1 MIFNENADRD
11 MAIMNIAHALTS
23 DLRKCLLQH
32 ETASFAVPGGTTPG
46 PIFDAMSS
54 VDIDWERVHVML
66 TDERWVP
73 EDHPRS
79 NAALVKSRLLTGR
92 AAAARFISFY
102 REGMTA
108 AQAAPVLSEELKGE
122 MPLSLLLLGMGED
135 MHTASLFPGAP
146 GTAAAMAPDAPILCA
161 VSPKDQPEERL
172 TFSAPALNGAMDKHL
187 AIFGDAKRAAF
198 EGSARMPP
206 AQAPVRAVMEGG
218 IVHWAA

>member
-23 DLRKCLLQH
+23 DLRKNLLQH
-32 ETASFAVPGGTTPG
+32 ETVSFAVPGGTTPG

-54 VDIDWERVHVML
+54 VDIDWDRVRVML

-79 NAALVKSRLLTGR
+79 NEGLVKSRLLTGR
-92 AAAARFISFY
+92 AAAAQFISFY

-108 AQAAPVLSEELKGE
+108 ADAAPFLSDELKDQ
-122 MPLSLLLLGMGED
+122 MPISVLLLGMGED

-146 GTAAAMAPDAPILCA
+146 GTEAAMAHNAPILCA
-161 VSPKDQPEERL
+161 VAPEDQPEERL
-172 TFSAPALNGAMDKHL
+172 TFSAQALNGAMDKHL
-187 AIFGDAKRAAF
+187 VIFGDAKRIAF
-198 EGSARMPP
+198 ENSARLPP
-206 AQAPVRAVMEGG
+206 AKAPVRAVMEGG
-218 IVHWAA
+218 TLHWAA